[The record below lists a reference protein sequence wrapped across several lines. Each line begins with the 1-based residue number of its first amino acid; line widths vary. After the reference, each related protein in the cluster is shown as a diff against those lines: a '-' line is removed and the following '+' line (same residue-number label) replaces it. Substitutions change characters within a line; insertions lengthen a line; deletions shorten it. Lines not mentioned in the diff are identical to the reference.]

1 MNYALVM
8 FDTDLHDISLPGSR
22 PSIIVPGATNEEIL
36 PVLEQGGVNVWYPH
50 YFTKA
55 MRVLREAGYEP
66 VAMEGAINVAPH
78 NDPCIIDVDWV
89 DDEDSGSHR
98 EDMTAVEV
106 EETDEDEY

>member
-8 FDTDLHDISLPGSR
+8 FDTDMHDISLPGSR
-22 PSIIVPGATNEEIL
+22 PSIIIPEATNEEIL
-36 PVLEQGGVNVWYPH
+36 PVLEKGGVNVWYPH

-66 VAMEGAINVAPH
+66 VAMDGAINVAPH
-78 NDPCIIDVDWV
+78 NEPCIIDVDWV
-89 DDEDSGSHR
+89 DDDDSGSHR

-106 EETDEDEY
+106 EEDDDDE

>member
-8 FDTDLHDISLPGSR
+8 FDTNMHDISLPGSR

-36 PVLEQGGVNVWYPH
+36 PVLAKGGVNVWYPH

-55 MRVLREAGYEP
+55 MRVLREAGYAP

-78 NDPCIIDVDWV
+78 DDEPNIITVDW
-89 DDEDSGSHR
+89 DEDGDDHR
-98 EDMTAVEV
+98 ADLTAVEV
-106 EETDEDEY
+106 AEDNDE